1 MTYAKLGDTTT
12 FQGGYDAE
20 KEGKKKKNKKGMTTG
35 KRKTK
40 CVRIHKSQEKTIFR
54 RMAS

>member
-1 MTYAKLGDTTT
+1 MTYAKLGDKTT

-20 KEGKKKKNKKGMTTG
+20 KAGKENKKGMTTG
-35 KRKTK
+35 KIKTK

>member
-1 MTYAKLGDTTT
+1 MTYPKLGDKTT
-12 FQGGYDAE
+12 FQGGYDTE
-20 KEGKKKKNKKGMTTG
+20 KAGKEHKNGMTTG

-40 CVRIHKSQEKTIFR
+40 CVRIHKSQEKTISR

>member
-1 MTYAKLGDTTT
+1 MQNLETKQHFRVVMMQKKKA
-12 FQGGYDAE
+12 
-20 KEGKKKKNKKGMTTG
+20 KKKKNKKGMTTG

>member
-1 MTYAKLGDTTT
+1 MQNLETQQHFRVVMMQKKKA
-12 FQGGYDAE
+12 
-20 KEGKKKKNKKGMTTG
+20 KKKNKKGMTTG